1 MIQILGLFGM
11 YFDVVVVEVK
21 TSLLGSG
28 HTVFD
33 LGDLRRGSGKFFKN
47 YITKTDGVCHSFLVK
62 IVTKSLHRGGG
73 VVSPN
78 KMRHCH

>member
-47 YITKTDGVCHSFLVK
+47 YITTHLEVLLPSNFW
-62 IVTKSLHRGGG
+62 SERGDF
-73 VVSPN
+73 N
-78 KMRHCH
+78 